1 MGKVIGVITAKL
13 SPNGRIPNKV
23 LLPLA
28 GKTMLEHHIERMKAA
43 ESLDGVFVATSQWP
57 GNEAVTKIAESCGC
71 RWLAGG
77 EYDVIARHI
86 ALCEREGAAAVIRI
100 ACDSPM
106 FDFRVIRV
114 FLGILETT
122 SPEYIYVKNVPFHC
136 STMPEL
142 VSFEALKK
150 AHGFYQGPAVTLPV
164 WENWQKFKCY
174 GASAPEYLD
183 RPEYH
188 LEVDTPVDYVVM
200 SHIYAALYKGR
211 PLDLR
216 QVYEWLDDN
225 PHIAEFGGAWEHSA
239 INKRFLEAQR
249 NATA

>member
-1 MGKVIGVITAKL
+1 MAKVIGVITAKL
-13 SPNGRIPNKV
+13 SPNGRIPNKA

-43 ESLDGVFVATSQWP
+43 EGLDGVFVATSQWP

-86 ALCEREGAAAVIRI
+86 ALCERESAAAVIRI
-100 ACDSPM
+100 ACDSPT
-106 FDFRVIRV
+106 FDFDVIGARFV
-114 FLGILETT
+114 NQFAAGMDYMFV
-122 SPEYIYVKNVPFHC
+122 SNVPYGC

-150 AHGFYQGPAVTLPV
+150 AHEFYQGPAVTLPI
-164 WENWQKFKCY
+164 WEHWKEFNCFEVIVAQH
-174 GASAPEYLD
+174 LD